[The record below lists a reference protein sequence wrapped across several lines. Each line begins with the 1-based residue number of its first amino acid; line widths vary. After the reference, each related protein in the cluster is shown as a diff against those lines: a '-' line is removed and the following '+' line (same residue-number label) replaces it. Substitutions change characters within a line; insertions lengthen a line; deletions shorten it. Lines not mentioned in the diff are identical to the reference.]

1 MYTIKKS
8 SLMQWFIDNSGLVY
22 GGLSVLL
29 IYSINLN
36 FIELASTEDVI
47 SLFKFLVIASWIN
60 VISNLG
66 KSSIML
72 IRQKNK
78 QNLLIINTITKQ
90 ILVSIILFFIVFILS
105 NVEYDINIYAIFF
118 YLVILRI
125 QDTIS
130 QMAILRISTNTY
142 FVLYHLVKSILWFL
156 IFLSLKNYFS
166 PILSFMYSFMIASG
180 IVSLNLFYISSKSH
194 SEAKKEVKD
203 QGNRAHLAYW
213 SNDVISVT
221 IITVA
226 NLSINY
232 VDDIMIIATFYIAMR
247 LTSVF
252 EQINTYFGNKSMNYQ
267 ANNYT
272 QILNHLK
279 KTTFT
284 AIIFNILAL
293 FFLASIM
300 ILSGYHVTIMSET
313 DINLFIL
320 FVLLYLLSSPIKFI
334 SSVILIYFTTKNLY
348 KTLFTIMIFSL
359 ITLSFFLLAFY
370 YTNHWII
377 IFLILLTV
385 PVMRIAFFI
394 KYYDQ

>member
-1 MYTIKKS
+1 MYVIKKS
-8 SLMQWFIDNSGLVY
+8 SLIQWFIDNSGLVY

-180 IVSLNLFYISSKSH
+180 IVSLNLFYMSSKSH
-194 SEAKKEVKD
+194 SEAKKEVND

-232 VDDIMIIATFYIAMR
+232 VDVTMIIATF
-247 LTSVF
+247 
-252 EQINTYFGNKSMNYQ
+252 
-267 ANNYT
+267 
-272 QILNHLK
+272 
-279 KTTFT
+279 
-284 AIIFNILAL
+284 
-293 FFLASIM
+293 
-300 ILSGYHVTIMSET
+300 
-313 DINLFIL
+313 
-320 FVLLYLLSSPIKFI
+320 
-334 SSVILIYFTTKNLY
+334 
-348 KTLFTIMIFSL
+348 
-359 ITLSFFLLAFY
+359 
-370 YTNHWII
+370 
-377 IFLILLTV
+377 
-385 PVMRIAFFI
+385 
-394 KYYDQ
+394 

>member
-1 MYTIKKS
+1 MYVIKKS
-8 SLMQWFIDNSGLVY
+8 SLIQWFIDNSGLVY

-180 IVSLNLFYISSKSH
+180 IVSLNLFYMSSKSH
-194 SEAKKEVKD
+194 SEAKKEVND

-232 VDDIMIIATFYIAMR
+232 VDDTMIIATFYIAMR

-284 AIIFNILAL
+284 TIIFNILAL
-293 FFLASIM
+293 FFLTSIM
-300 ILSGYHVTIMSET
+300 ILSGYHATIMSET

-320 FVLLYLLSSPIKFI
+320 FVFLYLLSSPIKFI

-385 PVMRIAFFI
+385 PIMRIVFFI